1 MFVWLLRVYK
11 PTMDGILL
19 LAFSGL
25 NRDQKLYSAFAHTQP
40 LLHALLLASTW
51 VAGVLPHPKDHEGG
65 TGSLFISSGDPNHT
79 SWVSRCPVPGYK
91 PQATLLRCRNRAG
104 AASSSSLPEY
114 SQSVIKP
121 PWGNLYRRCPPAQNA
136 PVTAGTETS
145 QTFIAKDPQ
154 EI

>member
-25 NRDQKLYSAFAHTQP
+25 NRDQKLCSPLAHTQP

-51 VAGVLPHPKDHEGG
+51 VAGLLPHPKDHKGG
-65 TGSLFISSGDPNHT
+65 AGSLFPSGDPNHT

-91 PQATLLRCRNRAG
+91 LQTTLLRWRNRAG

-114 SQSVIKP
+114 SQSVIKL
-121 PWGNLYRRCPPAQNA
+121 PWDNLYCRCSPAQNA
-136 PVTAGTETS
+136 PVTAGTEHLR
-145 QTFIAKDPQ
+145 PL
-154 EI
+154 